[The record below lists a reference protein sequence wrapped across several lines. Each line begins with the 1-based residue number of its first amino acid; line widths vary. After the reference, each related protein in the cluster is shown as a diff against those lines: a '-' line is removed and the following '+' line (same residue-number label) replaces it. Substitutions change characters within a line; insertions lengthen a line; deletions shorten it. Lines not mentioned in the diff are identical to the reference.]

1 MRISTFFYTIK
12 QGFRNIFRNKLF
24 SLASIATITACLFMF
39 GIFYSVVVNLQS
51 MVQNAEEGVC
61 VTAFFEAGTDDMTMH
76 EIGQKIAGRME
87 VSDVE
92 YISADQAW
100 EDWKADY
107 PPEYAEGFTENPL
120 ENCANYRIYLSDV
133 SMQDSLVTYLESMPE
148 IRKVNR
154 SQLTADVLT
163 GFNSLLGYVSIG
175 LIAILLGV
183 SVFLISNTV
192 TIGINVRREEITI
205 MKYIGATDFF
215 VRSPFVVEGILI
227 GLVGAG
233 IPLAII
239 YVVYN
244 KAVAYV
250 LDRFSILT
258 NLLTFLP
265 VKEIFHI
272 LLPLSLGIGVG
283 IGFLGS
289 FITVRKHLRV

>member
-1 MRISTFFYTIK
+1 MRISTFFYTIR

-39 GIFYSVVVNLQS
+39 GIFYSVVVNLQNI
-51 MVQNAEEGVC
+51 VQNAEEGVC
-61 VTAFFEAGTDDMTMH
+61 VTVFFEPGTEDSVIQ
-76 EIGQKIAGRME
+76 EIGQKISARME
-87 VSDVE
+87 VAEVE

-100 EDWKADY
+100 EDWLAGY

-120 ENCANYRIYLSDV
+120 ENSANYRVYLSDV
-133 SMQDSLVTYLESMPE
+133 SMQDSLVTYLESTAG

-154 SQLTADVLT
+154 SQFTADMLT

-192 TIGINVRREEITI
+192 TIGINVRKEEITI

-215 VRSPFVVEGILI
+215 VRFPFVVEGIMI

-233 IPLAII
+233 IPLIII
-239 YVVYN
+239 YFVYN

-250 LDRFSILT
+250 LERFSILT

-265 VKEIFHI
+265 VTDIFHT

-289 FITVRKHLRV
+289 FITVRKHLGV

>member
-61 VTAFFEAGTDDMTMH
+61 VTAFFEAGTDDLTMQ

-154 SQLTADVLT
+154 S
-163 GFNSLLGYVSIG
+163 LLGYVSIG

-239 YVVYN
+239 YFVYN

>member
-39 GIFYSVVVNLQS
+39 GIFYSVVVNLQN

-61 VTAFFEAGTDDMTMH
+61 VTVFFEPGLDDASIQ
-76 EIGQKIAGRME
+76 EIGQKISGRVE

-100 EDWKADY
+100 EEWLADY

-120 ENCANYRIYLSDV
+120 ANCANYKVYLSDV
-133 SMQDSLVTYLESMPE
+133 SLQDSLVTYLESTPGV
-148 IRKVNR
+148 RKVNR
-154 SQLTADVLT
+154 SEFTADVLS
-163 GFNSLLGYVSIG
+163 GFNSLLGYVSVG

-183 SVFLISNTV
+183 SIFLISNTV

-215 VRSPFVVEGILI
+215 VRFPFVVEGMLI

-233 IPLAII
+233 IPLVII
-239 YVVYN
+239 YFVYN
-244 KAVAYV
+244 KAVTYV
-250 LDRFSILT
+250 LERFSILT
-258 NLLTFLP
+258 KLLTFLP
-265 VKEIFHI
+265 VTEIFHM

-283 IGFLGS
+283 IGFVGS
-289 FITVRKHLRV
+289 FATVRKHLRV

>member
-61 VTAFFEAGTDDMTMH
+61 VTAFFEAGTDDLTMQ

-205 MKYIGATDFF
+205 MKYIGETDFF

-239 YVVYN
+239 YFVYN

>member
-61 VTAFFEAGTDDMTMH
+61 VTAFFEAGTDDLTMQ

-120 ENCANYRIYLSDV
+120 EICANYRIYLSDV

-239 YVVYN
+239 YFVYN

>member
-61 VTAFFEAGTDDMTMH
+61 VTVFFENGTDDATIQ
-76 EIGQKIAGRME
+76 EIGEKISGRME
-87 VSDVE
+87 VSEIE
-92 YISADQAW
+92 YISAEQAW

-233 IPLAII
+233 IPLVII
-239 YVVYN
+239 YFVYN

>member
-1 MRISTFFYTIK
+1 MRISTFFYTIR

-51 MVQNAEEGVC
+51 IVKNAEEGVC
-61 VTAFFEAGTDDMTMH
+61 VTVFFENGTEDAVIQA
-76 EIGQKIAGRME
+76 IGEKIKGRVE
-87 VSDVE
+87 VSDIE

-100 EDWKADY
+100 EEWLSAY

-120 ENCANYRIYLSDV
+120 ENCANYKVYLSDV
-133 SMQDSLVTYLESMPE
+133 AMQESLVTYLESMQE
-148 IRKVNR
+148 VRKINY
-154 SQLTADVLT
+154 SELTADVLT

-175 LIAILLGV
+175 LILILLGV

-192 TIGINVRREEITI
+192 TIGINVRREEIAI

-215 VRSPFVVEGILI
+215 VRSPFVIEGMLI
-227 GLVGAG
+227 GLVGAA
-233 IPLAII
+233 IPMAII
-239 YVVYN
+239 YFIYN
-244 KAVAYV
+244 KAITYV

-265 VKEIFHI
+265 VTEIFHI

>member
-61 VTAFFEAGTDDMTMH
+61 VTAFFEAGTDDLTMQ
-76 EIGQKIAGRME
+76 EIGQKIAGRM
-87 VSDVE
+87 VE

-239 YVVYN
+239 YFVYN

>member
-61 VTAFFEAGTDDMTMH
+61 VTAFFEAGTDDLTMQ

-239 YVVYN
+239 YFVYN

>member
-1 MRISTFFYTIK
+1 MRISTFFYTIR

-51 MVQNAEEGVC
+51 IVKNAEEGVC
-61 VTAFFEAGTDDMTMH
+61 VTVFFENGTEDAVIQA
-76 EIGQKIAGRME
+76 IGEKIKGRVE
-87 VSDVE
+87 VSDIE

-100 EDWKADY
+100 EEWLSAY

-120 ENCANYRIYLSDV
+120 ENCANYKVYLSDV
-133 SMQDSLVTYLESMPE
+133 AMQESLVTYLESMPE
-148 IRKVNR
+148 VRKINY
-154 SQLTADVLT
+154 SELTADVLT

-175 LIAILLGV
+175 LILILLGV
-183 SVFLISNTV
+183 SIFLISNTV
-192 TIGINVRREEITI
+192 TIGINVRREEIAI

-215 VRSPFVVEGILI
+215 VRSPFVIEGMLI

-233 IPLAII
+233 IPMAII
-239 YVVYN
+239 YFVYN
-244 KAVAYV
+244 KAITYV

-265 VKEIFHI
+265 VTEIFHI